1 MRTWPLRMAILVML
15 GLLASGCT
23 QQAVRGDGGRDATGE
38 LGSPTSGSSP
48 ADVYIELS
56 KAYLIE
62 NQLTEAYTNAKKA
75 VIVDPRSSNA
85 SLMLA
90 VVNQRLG
97 QATEAEESYRK
108 SVSLDPHNPIALTAY
123 GAFLCEQKRYADA
136 DASFRRALNNP
147 LFNTPWVALHNA
159 GSCEEIA
166 GDTVSAE
173 KDYRAALQ
181 LNPRFAPSLLGMA
194 KASFRDQNYLSA
206 RAYLQR
212 YAEVAPHTAE
222 SLWLGV
228 QTENQLGDRGQMSSY
243 GLKLRAKFPDSEE
256 AKYLKTIE

>member
-1 MRTWPLRMAILVML
+1 MNTWLLRILISMLL
-15 GLLASGCT
+15 GLLATGCA
-23 QQAVRGDGGRDATGE
+23 QQTVRGDGGRDATGD
-38 LGSPTSGSSP
+38 LGSPTAGSSP

-62 NQLTEAYTNAKKA
+62 NQLTEAYMNAKKA

-85 SLMLA
+85 YLMLA
-90 VVNQRLG
+90 VINQRLG
-97 QATEAEESYRK
+97 QSAEAEESYRK
-108 SVSLDPHNPIALTAY
+108 SVSLDTQNPVALTAY

-136 DASFRRALNNP
+136 DANFRRALSNP
-147 LFNTPWVALHNA
+147 LFNAPWVALHNA

-173 KDYRAALQ
+173 RDYRAALQ
-181 LNPRFAPSLLGMA
+181 ANPRFAPSLLGMA

-228 QTENQLGDRGQMSSY
+228 QTENQLGDKDQMSSY

-256 AKYLKTIE
+256 AKYLQTIE